1 MIKIDKTW
9 TLFLDRDGVI
19 NERKFGDYVK
29 TPEELIISDQN
40 IIALRKLSSMFA
52 RCVVVTNQQCIAKGI
67 LTTVELDEIHE
78 SMKSKVGKEVF
89 DAVFYAPEWA
99 SDENHTRKPRPI
111 MAHKAKELFK
121 EIDFTKSIMVGD
133 TDSDIVFGQNLGMKT
148 VLVKSNE
155 KTTVTADLIVTNL
168 AELVKTLFEE

>member
-1 MIKIDKTW
+1 
-9 TLFLDRDGVI
+9 
-19 NERKFGDYVK
+19 
-29 TPEELIISDQN
+29 
-40 IIALRKLSSMFA
+40 
-52 RCVVVTNQQCIAKGI
+52 
-67 LTTVELDEIHE
+67 
-78 SMKSKVGKEVF
+78 
-89 DAVFYAPEWA
+89 
-99 SDENHTRKPRPI
+99 
-111 MAHKAKELFK
+111 FK